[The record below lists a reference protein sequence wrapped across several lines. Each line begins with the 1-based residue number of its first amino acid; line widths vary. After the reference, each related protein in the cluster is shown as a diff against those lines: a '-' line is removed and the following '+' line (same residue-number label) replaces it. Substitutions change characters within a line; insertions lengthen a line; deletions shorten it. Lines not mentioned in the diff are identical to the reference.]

1 MAAWR
6 FSTVRGR
13 RPLDCPP
20 FGAISACRPLGG
32 IAVVP
37 GVSAR
42 RPPMDRGSQ
51 ATGTEP
57 SCPQEACTA
66 ARYIATVQ
74 SHRAISEYRRT
85 CPKYLVRDQRGIDEQ
100 QTNNSDEQRLART
113 PPRRSTGLDGTDR
126 PTDGTA
132 DRREAERTNSLLDR
146 GNRRGVLVE
155 LEGQAFLAIAN
166 VDVGHPGQ
174 PLHRVLDLQRARRAV
189 HAPART
195 EGNYRAYTSA
205 HLGRLSFIRRARDLG
220 FSRPSTRTART
231 RRRSQPAVRRNRRDR
246 GGAPLR
252 GRTEDS
258 RLAGV
263 EGGT

>member
-1 MAAWR
+1 
-6 FSTVRGR
+6 
-13 RPLDCPP
+13 
-20 FGAISACRPLGG
+20 
-32 IAVVP
+32 
-37 GVSAR
+37 
-42 RPPMDRGSQ
+42 
-51 ATGTEP
+51 
-57 SCPQEACTA
+57 
-66 ARYIATVQ
+66 
-74 SHRAISEYRRT
+74 
-85 CPKYLVRDQRGIDEQ
+85 LVRDQRGIDEQ

-205 HLGRLSFIRRARDLG
+205 HLGRLSFIRRTRDLG
-220 FSRPSTRTART
+220 FSLDQVRELLELADDRSRPCGAIDAIASAH
-231 RRRSQPAVRRNRRDR
+231 RSEVERKIRDLQALKAELDSLIDQCSR
-246 GGAPLR
+246 GTIAQCRIIEALSPL
-252 GRTEDS
+252 GD
-258 RLAGV
+258 
-263 EGGT
+263 